1 MPSHKNARRRA
12 SLGVSPHPHSGAL
25 PDLPR
30 TRGCPRV
37 SPVAIDRRSCG
48 TRNRRLTAHERMYHL
63 AECQMILCNPSR
75 LWRAGYKPRR
85 MAGCSRRDDSHG
97 WNPWDTTYA
106 YPPRNAPAWG
116 CGLTPRVAAL
126 MPSLAPIIAYQSLSH
141 RSPQGVGGSP
151 FFQISLGRGSRIL
164 NPKSPILN
172 SRMSFCV
179 AAYGRYFS
187 TFSHTVSTEIWSIV
201 ESETRLMD

>member
-1 MPSHKNARRRA
+1 MPSHKNARSGA
-12 SLGVSPHPHSGAL
+12 TLGVSPHPHSGAL

-63 AECQMILCNPSR
+63 AESQMILCNPSR

-97 WNPWDTTYA
+97 WNPWDTTHA
-106 YPPRNAPAWG
+106 YLPRNAPVWG

-126 MPSLAPIIAYQSLSH
+126 MTSLAPIIAYQPRLSPNFIVARQPNSH
-141 RSPQGVGGSP
+141 
-151 FFQISLGRGSRIL
+151 ISDFTRPLPATMRVCAPLPERYGTAMIL
-164 NPKSPILN
+164 NLE
-172 SRMSFCV
+172 FV
-179 AAYGRYFS
+179 
-187 TFSHTVSTEIWSIV
+187 
-201 ESETRLMD
+201 